1 MSKKIS
7 AIQLK
12 SSIDL
17 MLREYGEEVSQIVPK
32 VTKEVLV
39 EASDELKSAGDFKG
53 KKYRRSWTY
62 DIDDFGYRVEGIVYN
77 EKHYQLTH
85 LLEFGHVKQ
94 NGGRT
99 RAFPHI
105 EPVNKQ
111 VQEKFEKKLI
121 ERIQGL

>member
-17 MLREYGEEVSQIVPK
+17 MLREYGEEVRQIVPK